1 MRSDPT
7 RFEWSVIRRRQGQ
20 KATRCCTGRLRGGLT
35 TKSHALASIYSLPI
49 LLKITGDQAGILRYV
64 RPILRKIFEASTT

>member
-1 MRSDPT
+1 M
-7 RFEWSVIRRRQGQ
+7 
-20 KATRCCTGRLRGGLT
+20 
-35 TKSHALASIYSLPI
+35 TKSHALAGIYGLPI